1 MRSALNRSVSLNPAR
16 RTRSG
21 SVWLVDEARSR
32 DARGLLGGVPLE
44 EVTRRVRALSLELPA
59 AAWDASGLESSLEA
73 LVAEARLAD
82 PQPAGPGCGVTRK
95 SRAPSGPGSGGLAVP
110 DEPRSVEGTE
120 ATEESSSAEETRD
133 LLHTRLMD
141 LYRLHRSPGAF
152 ALLYDL
158 NQRVFF
164 CTIYARARRYGCLVD
179 AADVLQEVFLNIYRY
194 PDRFKSEK
202 PAAFRNWAY
211 TIIRNTLLKS
221 LRAHARTSSAELG
234 VEDLSE
240 RRDVR
245 ARSPL
250 RSAIQAESQV
260 ETQRSFALCLHLYL
274 AMFNRLSAKER
285 RALELVEVEDRS
297 YRETADLLG
306 IKVENL
312 KMVIFRARKK
322 IFRAM
327 HKVMSHAS

>member
-1 MRSALNRSVSLNPAR
+1 MRSALHRSVSPAPNR
-16 RTRSG
+16 RSRGG
-21 SVWLVDEARSR
+21 SIWLVDDARSR

-44 EVTRRVRALSLELPA
+44 EVLRRVRALALELPA
-59 AAWDASGLESSLEA
+59 EAWEASGLESSLEA
-73 LVAEARLAD
+73 LARNASAVD
-82 PQPAGPGCGVTRK
+82 ASAVDASAVDAGVGSASAGDAGAGDVSVGGATAGDA
-95 SRAPSGPGSGGLAVP
+95 APEMAP
-110 DEPRSVEGTE
+110 
-120 ATEESSSAEETRD
+120 SAEETRD
-133 LLHTRLMD
+133 LLHTRLMEF
-141 LYRLHRSPGAF
+141 YRNHRSPGAF
-152 ALLYDL
+152 ALLYDM

-221 LRAHARTSSAELG
+221 LRAHVRTSSAELG

-285 RALELVEVEDRS
+285 RALELVEVEERS